1 MEIISN
7 DELVMVSGGR
17 PDEVVAAIAAG
28 APLDDAGLAAWMAGA
43 AVGGVVAV
51 AHGQRGGLCPMFGY
65 GVLMLSAMGAISYA
79 YNDPYGALELVRPTF
94 ILNED
99 GSVCC
104 LS

>member
-51 AHGQRGGLCPMFGY
+51 AHGQRGGLCRC
-65 GVLMLSAMGAISYA
+65 
-79 YNDPYGALELVRPTF
+79 LVVAFLCYPQWGRFHMPTMTHT
-94 ILNED
+94 
-99 GSVCC
+99 VH
-104 LS
+104 